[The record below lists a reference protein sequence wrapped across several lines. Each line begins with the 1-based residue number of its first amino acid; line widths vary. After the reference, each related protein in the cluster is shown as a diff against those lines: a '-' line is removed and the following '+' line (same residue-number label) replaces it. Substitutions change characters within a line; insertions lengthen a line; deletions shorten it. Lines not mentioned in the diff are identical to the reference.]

1 MSKIYVGETPISAV
15 FMGGKRYGMRVGYD
29 RLLPAGYT
37 QLEYIEATGTQYID
51 TGITASYSIGVVAD
65 FQYTALSSGQSLFQ
79 VYSGSAASWM
89 ITVLMMTNY
98 SAVVDEMSFYSTY
111 YPTYGTKIDTADL
124 DRHSLSF
131 NKNNDYTVFFDG
143 IAKSIE
149 PPQRPMSSA
158 TATMCLFARKSEG
171 GGTNEY
177 AKMKLYS
184 CSMYNSGVLVRDFI
198 PAKRDSDGKIGLY
211 DTVSKTFFT
220 DANGGNFVGGD
231 PV

>member
-1 MSKIYVGETPISAV
+1 MSKIFVGETPISAV
-15 FMGGKRYGMRVGYD
+15 FMGGKRYGVRVGYD

-37 QLEYIEATGTQYID
+37 QLEYVEATGTQYID

-65 FQYTALSSGQSLFQ
+65 FQFTVLRSGQNLFQ
-79 VYSGSAASWM
+79 VYSGNASSWM

-98 SAVVDEMSFYSTY
+98 SVVVDEMSFYSTY
-111 YPTYGTKIDTADL
+111 CPTYGTKIDAANL
-124 DRHSLSF
+124 NRHSLSF
-131 NKNNDYTVFFDG
+131 NKNNDYAVSFDG

-149 PPQRPMSSA
+149 PPQRTMSNI
-158 TATMCLFARKSEG
+158 TATMCLFAKKIEG
-171 GGTNEY
+171 GGINEY

-184 CSMYNSGVLVRDFI
+184 CSMYDSGMLVRNFI
-198 PAKRDSDGKIGLY
+198 PAKRDSDSKIGLY

-220 DANGGNFVGGD
+220 DANGGNFIGGD